1 MDKAKVPSHA
11 NALLVSS
18 HLFSFH
24 SIIESR
30 LLSLDLSKEWHK
42 SELLNL
48 RESFPTITDAASQRT
63 SFDIRE
69 SSVSFS
75 ACSLTMQ
82 AKFSSPWIFSIFGC
96 KAIKVAHLTNLE
108 TFSLSWK
115 NLKQNYLTN
124 DLNIENQTHTKASDL
139 QKTSTKDW
147 WAQHMNSSGCLGLRI
162 SSQDLMIWI
171 SCYTYFRTHCPP
183 NFWCKITIFQIKV
196 TLERIYI
203 TRILKQNLH

>member
-1 MDKAKVPSHA
+1 MQKKDGRGQSSFTCKC
-11 NALLVSS
+11 LLVSS
-18 HLFSFH
+18 HLFSFY
-24 SIIESR
+24 SIRESR

-69 SSVSFS
+69 SSVSSS

-82 AKFSSPWIFSIFGC
+82 AKFSGPWIFSIFGC

-115 NLKQNYLTN
+115 NIKQNYLTN
-124 DLNIENQTHTKASDL
+124 DLNIENHTYTPKLVISRKPVLKIDGHNIWIHQDAYAYAF
-139 QKTSTKDW
+139 QV
-147 WAQHMNSSGCLGLRI
+147 RI
-162 SSQDLMIWI
+162 SWS
-171 SCYTYFRTHCPP
+171 
-183 NFWCKITIFQIKV
+183 
-196 TLERIYI
+196 
-203 TRILKQNLH
+203 